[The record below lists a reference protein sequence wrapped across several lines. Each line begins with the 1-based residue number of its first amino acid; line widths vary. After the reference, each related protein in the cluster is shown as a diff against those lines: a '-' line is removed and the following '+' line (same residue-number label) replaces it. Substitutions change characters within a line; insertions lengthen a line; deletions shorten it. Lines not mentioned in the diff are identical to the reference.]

1 MIIPPKM
8 GDCPPL
14 YMTAEEITKYLTEL
28 NDELCLMDIKGEI
41 SLYGGA
47 VMCLAFK
54 SRPATRDVDAIFEPV
69 KEIRNASHRIAERH
83 NLVLDWLNLA
93 VKMFVVD
100 HPRQVLFDLSNLIV
114 TVPEADYLLAM
125 KMLALRPDTE
135 DENDAEFLI
144 RRLSL
149 KSPHEV
155 LDIIANYYPKKEV
168 KPKTVFWL
176 NEYFAE

>member
-1 MIIPPKM
+1 
-8 GDCPPL
+8 
-14 YMTAEEITKYLTEL
+14 MTAEEITKYLTEL
-28 NDELCLMDIKGEI
+28 NEELRLIDIKGEV

-54 SRPATRDVDAIFEPV
+54 ARPATKDVDAIFEPV

-83 NLVLDWLNLA
+83 DLRLDWLNLA

-100 HPRQVLFDLSNLIV
+100 HPRQILFDISNLIV

-125 KMLALRPDTE
+125 KMLALRPGTE

-144 RRLSL
+144 KRLGL
-149 KSPHEV
+149 KSPEDV
-155 LDIIANYYPKKEV
+155 LAIVSEYYPKKEV
-168 KPKTVFWL
+168 KPTTVFWL
-176 NEYFAE
+176 KEYFAE

>member
-1 MIIPPKM
+1 
-8 GDCPPL
+8 
-14 YMTAEEITKYLTEL
+14 MTAEEITQYLTEL
-28 NDELCLMDIKGEI
+28 NDELRLINIKGEV
-41 SLYGGA
+41 SLYGGS

-54 SRPATRDVDAIFEPV
+54 ARPATKDVDAVFEPV

-83 NLVLDWLNLA
+83 NLTLDWLNLA

-144 RRLSL
+144 ERLGL
-149 KSPHEV
+149 KNPLEV
-155 LDIIANYYPKKEV
+155 LAIVADYYPKKEV
-168 KPKTVFWL
+168 KQKTVLWL
-176 NEYFAE
+176 NDYFAQ